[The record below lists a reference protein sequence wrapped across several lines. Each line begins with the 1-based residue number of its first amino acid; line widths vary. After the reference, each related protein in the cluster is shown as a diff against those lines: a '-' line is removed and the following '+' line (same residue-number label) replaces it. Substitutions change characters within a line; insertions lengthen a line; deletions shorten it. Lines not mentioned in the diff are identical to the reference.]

1 MQNKSNGFYNS
12 DQLKM
17 LSRVLGEALAATIS
31 SNGSTVND
39 GEVEELTSRLGRA
52 VINHFIA
59 GETDPEMLKIL
70 AIKSIEGA
78 EISDAKIGT

>member
-1 MQNKSNGFYNS
+1 MQNQSNGFYNS

-31 SNGSTVND
+31 SNVSTVSD

-52 VINHFIA
+52 VIHHFIA
-59 GETDPEMLKIL
+59 GETDPEMLKAM
-70 AIKSIEGA
+70 AIRSIQGGET
-78 EISDAKIGT
+78 SDATTGT